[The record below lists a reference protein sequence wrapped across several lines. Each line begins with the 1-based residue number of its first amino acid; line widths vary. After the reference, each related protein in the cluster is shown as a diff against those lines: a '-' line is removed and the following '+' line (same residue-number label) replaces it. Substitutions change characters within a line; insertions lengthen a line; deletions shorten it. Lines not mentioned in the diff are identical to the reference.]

1 MSKLDIDTKLLKED
15 ILKLKKYYSRS
26 PKRDDIR
33 IDFPKL
39 ELLSEALENLTG
51 EHINL
56 DGLFTNTEKVHDD
69 ITNKYINYSFDF
81 ITFIERDLLL
91 IYAFLREFYV
101 NVIDADFINKP
112 VINYVK
118 RYNLN
123 DFKDILMDYF
133 KLYGKDTESI
143 VKKYFD
149 DGRIQMNYKLD
160 GMDGLFLGTI
170 CNKSGY
176 IFTTKDKLD
185 TNSLVIIAHELGH
198 AIDNEKFFFSQHKK
212 AYFDDVLG
220 ETPSTFFELGLIDY
234 LKKNK
239 IDEVG
244 ASLLFRNRLLRIARS
259 TTGISRFIVHR
270 QNNDVMDIDL
280 EGNVIVDD
288 GTVIPLRDRIIYG
301 LGYYLAIFT
310 QTLLD
315 GDYTDFMKDFYTF
328 LSTRK
333 ECDFESSL
341 ETLGLSQC
349 DLMNTNIIKSK
360 IEENSMILKKRFNL

>member
-33 IDFPKL
+33 IDYPKL
-39 ELLSEALENLTG
+39 ELLNEVLENLTG
-51 EHINL
+51 EHISL
-56 DGLFTNTEKVHDD
+56 EGLFMDTEKVHDD
-69 ITNKYINYSFDF
+69 ITRKYINYSFDF
-81 ITFIERDLLL
+81 ITFIERDLLM
-91 IYAFLREFYV
+91 IYSFLREFYTNTV
-101 NVIDADFINKP
+101 NLDFINQP
-112 VINYVK
+112 IINCYE
-118 RYNLN
+118 RYSLK
-123 DFKDILMDYF
+123 DFKDIMIDYF
-133 KLYGKDTESI
+133 KMYGKSEEEI
-143 VKKYFD
+143 VKKYFN

-185 TNSLVIIAHELGH
+185 TTSLVIIAHELGH

-212 AYFDDVLG
+212 TYFDDVLG
-220 ETPSTFFELGLIDY
+220 ETPSTFFEMGLIDY

-280 EGNVIVDD
+280 EGNVIVDN

-301 LGYYLAIFT
+301 LGYYLAILT

-315 GDYTDFMKDFYTF
+315 GDYTEFMKDFYTF

-341 ETLGLSQC
+341 DSLGLSYN
-349 DLMNTNIIKSK
+349 DLMNTNIVKLK
-360 IEENSMILKKRFNL
+360 VEENSMILKKRFNL